1 MKKIMM
7 EILFGLIVLALI
19 IAGLRRRKKQ
29 DRKWLQE
36 ERYDESGAWIDKRG
50 GERGTYGSRDREME
64 QERMG
69 ISRSGK
75 IEGLTLLLQNHCFEQ
90 YPGLFPLGEAPM
102 KRWLAFSREKSAA
115 FAGVIEGLCTG
126 HPPEPPPPPARNDAG
141 RDALKK
147 KILDYSYDRFP
158 ALLDLDLDIIKQF
171 DRLAARLADE
181 IAGLTER
188 YEREKQESGAP

>member
-1 MKKIMM
+1 MKEIMM

-64 QERMG
+64 QERMR

-75 IEGLTLLLQNHCFEQ
+75 IEGLVLLAQDHCLER
-90 YPGLFPLGEAPM
+90 YPALSPLEKGAER
-102 KRWLAFSREKSAA
+102 RWLALIRGKAAA
-115 FAGVIEGLCTG
+115 FVAVIGQLLEGRTPG
-126 HPPEPPPPPARNDAG
+126 QPARPARNDAG

-158 ALLDLDLDIIKQF
+158 ALLDLDLDMIKQF
-171 DRLAARLADE
+171 DGMAAQLADE

-188 YEREKQESGAP
+188 YEGEK

>member
-64 QERMG
+64 QERMR

-75 IEGLTLLLQNHCFEQ
+75 IEGLVLLVQNHCLER
-90 YPGLFPLGEAPM
+90 YPGLFPLEEAAGR
-102 KRWLAFSREKSAA
+102 RWLALCREKAAA
-115 FAGVIEGLCTG
+115 FVAVIGLLLEGRT
-126 HPPEPPPPPARNDAG
+126 PEMPAPPARNDAG

-158 ALLDLDLDIIKQF
+158 ALLDLDLDVIKQF
-171 DRLAARLADE
+171 DRMAAQLADE
-181 IAGLTER
+181 IAGLTEQ
-188 YEREKQESGAP
+188 YEREK